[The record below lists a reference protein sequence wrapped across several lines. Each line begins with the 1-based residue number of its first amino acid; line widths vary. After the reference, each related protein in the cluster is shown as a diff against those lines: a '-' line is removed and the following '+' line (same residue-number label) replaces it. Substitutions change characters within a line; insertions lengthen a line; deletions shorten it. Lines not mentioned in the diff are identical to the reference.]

1 MTTKDFILLFNEA
14 EQKLQ
19 EVLHFGD
26 DSAAALREYGAL
38 ERKYRDAPYMDIL
51 LVGSDSLETVKLT
64 HSTYFTGEAQKRFDD
79 VFRSKDAA

>member
-1 MTTKDFILLFNEA
+1 MTTKDFILIYNEA

-26 DSAAALREYGAL
+26 DSAAAVRKYGVL

-51 LVGSDSLETVKLT
+51 LVGSDSLETVRLT
-64 HSTYFTGEAQKRFDD
+64 HSTYFTGEAQKRFDE
-79 VFRSKDAA
+79 VFHSKDAA